1 MFLLHNN
8 KMAEEPQ
15 PASVHEGAQTPAAPA
30 SSAEDR
36 KAAAAMSKLDAHQHD
51 DEAAAPKKGVDA
63 EALGKAM
70 KNLDIKENN
79 NVPPKK
85 EETKKVVKVNPADVA
100 LLVRERCWWPRVRL
114 VRCAALGSLLID
126 FLPQVDQLELTKPK
140 ATELLKA
147 NEGDLVK
154 AMTAFV
160 AVS

>member
-1 MFLLHNN
+1 
-8 KMAEEPQ
+8 MAEEPQ
-15 PASVHEGAQTPAAPA
+15 PASVHEDAQTPAAPA

-100 LLVRERCWWPRVRL
+100 LLV
-114 VRCAALGSLLID
+114 
-126 FLPQVDQLELTKPK
+126 DQLELTKPK

>member
-1 MFLLHNN
+1 
-8 KMAEEPQ
+8 MAEEPQ

-100 LLVRERCWWPRVRL
+100 LLV
-114 VRCAALGSLLID
+114 
-126 FLPQVDQLELTKPK
+126 DQLELTKPK